1 MDVKE
6 SEGFK
11 VTTQVVLMNGLGIA
25 LASDSAVT
33 AGGKVLNTSE
43 KIFELPAPHKAAVLT
58 SGRARFMG
66 VPWEVLLSAW
76 SETLDRTLASMND
89 YLDSLYKFLRSV
101 TPNTGPLSVPE
112 IEYIEATFYGEDH
125 VYNTI
130 WKALS
135 DIVHPYFDEKLPP
148 EEMAKFNE
156 NVWDEEFRVRM
167 TEMMP
172 YELVEK
178 VSQVIVQATESRRES
193 YQACPDI
200 NESQASIWLEK
211 YWTESTEDKTFDAR
225 FSGWPTIPNLYK
237 LCLNLHAAF
246 IVHADYSGE
255 SNINLVGYG
264 QTDMFPSW
272 SGTYLHGAVRG
283 TILKRFDQQ
292 IAGKGNAVDLFFG
305 QDDAIS
311 AITGRGDRLLTN
323 AAVESTQRQL
333 NAIMEKLEQSEDE
346 QVLQT
351 KEYIAQSMQPDTI
364 RETMMSAGREQRRNP
379 FQQAISMSPILDLAE
394 FSAQLVGVQAAYA
407 AMTQDNPTVGGFVDV
422 AIITHRRGFEWI
434 RHKH

>member
-1 MDVKE
+1 
-6 SEGFK
+6 
-11 VTTQVVLMNGLGIA
+11 
-25 LASDSAVT
+25 
-33 AGGKVLNTSE
+33 
-43 KIFELPAPHKAAVLT
+43 
-58 SGRARFMG
+58 
-66 VPWEVLLSAW
+66 
-76 SETLDRTLASMND
+76 
-89 YLDSLYKFLRSV
+89 V

-292 IAGKGNAVDLFFG
+292 IAGQGNAVDLFFG